1 MSKKEIQAMEAQLA
15 VHEIFGQFR
24 YLKTDDGEIWF
35 MAADICKILGLKNP
49 TKSVKSLKE
58 NEKANFKLGNYGK
71 PGNPNVLCVNEPGLY
86 RLIFRSRKPEAE
98 RFQDWVYHEVLPSIR
113 ATGSY
118 SLPKKKE
125 VRKISTHDVI
135 KAVFEKYPDAEP
147 EITGISFSED
157 ENGHIITHY
166 HFDYMLPDGTI
177 IKPEDVEL

>member
-1 MSKKEIQAMEAQLA
+1 MTIINESGLYSL
-15 VHEIFGQFR
+15 IFGSQ
-24 YLKTDDGEIWF
+24 L
-35 MAADICKILGLKNP
+35 
-49 TKSVKSLKE
+49 
-58 NEKANFKLGNYGK
+58 
-71 PGNPNVLCVNEPGLY
+71 
-86 RLIFRSRKPEAE
+86 PEAKK
-98 RFQDWVYHEVLPSIR
+98 FKHWVTSEVLPSIR
-113 ATGSY
+113 KTGSY

>member
-1 MSKKEIQAMEAQLA
+1 MSKKKVQALVTQLA
-15 VHEIFGQFR
+15 VHDVFGQFR
-24 YLKTDDGEIWF
+24 YF
-35 MAADICKILGLKNP
+35 KILGYKNSRDALAKHVDDEDK
-49 TKSVKSLKE
+49 KSVDLDSVANRDGIRDAVSDGWIK
-58 NEKANFKLGNYGK
+58 NE
-71 PGNPNVLCVNEPGLY
+71 VTIINESGLY
-86 RLIFRSRKPEAE
+86 SLIFGSQLPEAKK
-98 RFQDWVYHEVLPSIR
+98 FKHWVTSEVLPSIR
-113 ATGSY
+113 KTGSY

>member
-1 MSKKEIQAMEAQLA
+1 MSKKKVQALVTQLA
-15 VHEIFGQFR
+15 VHDVFGQFR
-24 YLKTDDGEIWF
+24 YFKKDNGEIWWV
-35 MAADICKILGLKNP
+35 AKDVCKFLGIKNV
-49 TKSVKSLKE
+49 TQAVSNIDE
-58 NEKANFKLGNYGK
+58 DFKHMFNIGLAGRA
-71 PGNPNVLCVNEPGLY
+71 PIFVNEPGLY
-86 RLIFRSRKPEAE
+86 NLIFQSRKPEAKE
-98 RFQDWVYHEVLPSIR
+98 FQRWVYREVLPSIR